1 MFRYFHFFVSSRR
14 RHTRWPRDWS
24 SDVCS
29 SDLLNV
35 YLKEELDKR
44 EREYRLGTVF
54 TTANRN
60 WEFIKARTV
69 SQIHV
74 SRSVAID
81 MESATIAT
89 NGYRYRVPFA
99 TLLCVSDKPLHG
111 KPKLSDTAQT
121 F

>member
-1 MFRYFHFFVSSRR
+1 M
-14 RHTRWPRDWS
+14 RHAGVLYDLLPLKMPITPNH
-24 SDVCS
+24 
-29 SDLLNV
+29 LLNV

-89 NGYRYRVPFA
+89 DRKSTRLNSSHVAISYAVFCLKQK
-99 TLLCVSDKPLHG
+99 TTHHG
-111 KPKLSDTAQT
+111 RQT
-121 F
+121 TS